1 VESVARF
8 SPFGAEHTIRF
19 DWSPGMSLAAIARRA
34 IKAMEKHVGKP
45 GVYDWFLDVGIIRV
59 CGKAYE
65 RTLWAHIK
73 PKPNTIVDLMPPMPG
88 NGKVGRI
95 GLILASVALT
105 VATAGIANGA
115 IATAFGLLESSTFAA
130 GGVGANLAAGL
141 FGFAGSRLLA
151 KLTPRPRLSGEG
163 ASRREL
169 SQGGISG
176 NIVAR
181 GDYLFAVIGRMRV
194 SPHLII
200 PSYTTLEGDRIWVHA
215 MAGVAG
221 RCKIEAV
228 KINGI
233 DASAI
238 ARLQIETIEGDG
250 GTASSFLS
258 GQTIVDKPLNVVL
271 SEFDTITDKGL
282 NENLSNQT
290 DPNDS
295 LPRWHRL
302 QIPEDAID
310 FKVRLLCEGGIVSSQ
325 TGAAYCVPFRMRM
338 RLKGASTW
346 RNLPTI
352 HMQDSKGSGPF
363 RREITL
369 TRRPVL
375 PGSKSIGR
383 NDDFDICHA
392 FWRTSPGTAL
402 EYTADNY
409 FRQDRTKLNNLLP
422 VFTGSTT
429 SGATIT
435 ATSFYG
441 TFYEP
446 WRAADGDDT
455 TPTYWIPAASSS
467 GIFPQ
472 NWQIDW
478 GAGNTKT
485 VRSYGIMNAHA
496 IENSPKS
503 WALLGSLDGTTWVE
517 IHKAAGVPQANV
529 PGGVNSNHY
538 NVDIIAPFR
547 HHRLSF
553 TEVQGPAQTFVA
565 LGEVYFSSDDALS
578 LDALGGVLRYAA
590 NGSIIT
596 AHHVDLKYEGPT
608 IHLRD
613 PEWPTGEYDFEIMR
627 GRPFQ
632 FENFDTNSASDPRYT
647 KYYYFDDQLRAD
659 FFDYIYAFNTYS
671 ISEPVDK
678 IQSKVLLERSIE
690 TYDDSPILPS
700 TEAGI
705 SRIAIRV
712 PDVAVQSISAIFT
725 KYAREWNGA
734 EWGDDP
740 VPSRNPAAHYRD
752 ALLLESL
759 LSEPLPGEI
768 IDEVSL
774 ETAFTYAATNG
785 FTCDTVLQGR
795 GVPEVLQLLASSM
808 RAWPR
813 QADMW
818 GLSIDR
824 PRTGETP
831 SAMITPETS
840 RFLGMSID
848 YEKIPEAMRVTY
860 LDEDFDYE
868 EREITV
874 YRDGFNFGNT
884 KDIRVTED
892 RASTSAAKA
901 TATARY
907 DLRQEDFRRN
917 PCEYEV
923 GFEGRVYGRGDLI
936 AVADETWQKDI
947 YYGFIKRVNSSGGF
961 VTSFDIYN
969 VIELSGSSG
978 DVSMIDSVDAVT
990 DINTTTGSFGVAV
1003 KDRFGAVHQSA
1014 ITETSD
1020 VSHITLV
1027 TPFLDS
1033 GQFSEDQP
1041 LAVGPVA
1048 RVVRRMILLGK
1059 EKSGEETWKLTL
1071 LPEAP
1076 EVHT

>member
-1 VESVARF
+1 MESVARF
-8 SPFGAEHTIRF
+8 SPFGPEHSIRF

-34 IKAMEKHVGKP
+34 IEAMEKHVGKP

-65 RTLWAHIK
+65 RALWPHIK
-73 PKPNTIVDLMPPMPG
+73 PKANTIVDLMPPVPG

-115 IATAFGLLESSTFAA
+115 LVGVLGTSFAA
-130 GGVGANLAAGL
+130 GTIGANLAAGL
-141 FGFAGSRLLA
+141 FGLAGSRLLA

-194 SPHLII
+194 SPHLVI
-200 PSYTTLEGDRIWVHA
+200 PSYTILEGDRIWVHA

-221 RCKIEAV
+221 RCKIEDV

-258 GQTIVDKPLNVVL
+258 GQTIVDRPLNVVL

-310 FKVRLLCEGGIVSSQ
+310 FKVRVLCEGGIVSSQ

-338 RLKGASTW
+338 RLKGSSTW

-352 HMQDSKGSGPF
+352 HMQDSKGVGPF

-375 PGSKSIGR
+375 PGSKAVGR

-409 FRQDRTKLNNLLP
+409 FRQDRTKLNNILP
-422 VFTGSTT
+422 AFTGNTT
-429 SGATIT
+429 GGATIT

-472 NWQIDW
+472 NWQVDW

-496 IENSPKS
+496 PENSPTS

-517 IHKAAGVPQANV
+517 IHKASGVAQPLV
-529 PGGVNSNHY
+529 PGSINSNHY

-553 TEVQGPAQTFVA
+553 TEVWGPAQTFVA

-590 NGSIIT
+590 NSSIIT

-627 GRPFQ
+627 GRAFQ
-632 FENFDTNSASDPRYT
+632 FENFDTNSVGESRNT
-647 KYYYFDDQLRAD
+647 KYYYFDDQLKAD
-659 FFDYIYAFNTYS
+659 FFDYIYAFSTYS

-678 IQSKVLLERSIE
+678 IQSKVLLERAIE
-690 TYDDSPILPS
+690 TYDDRPILPS

-725 KYAREWNGA
+725 KYAREWNGS

-795 GVPEVLQLLASSM
+795 SVPEVLQLLASSM

-831 SAMITPETS
+831 SGLITPETS
-840 RFLGMSID
+840 RFIGKKIS
-848 YEKIPEAMRVTY
+848 YEKIPHAMRVTY
-860 LDEDFDYE
+860 LDADSDYE
-868 EREITV
+868 EREVTV
-874 YRDGFNFGNT
+874 YRDGFSFENT
-884 KDIRVTED
+884 TDIQVEED
-892 RASTSAAKA
+892 RAATTAAKA

-907 DLRQEDFRRN
+907 TLRQLEYRRA

-923 GFEGRVYGRGDLI
+923 WFDARPYARGDLI
-936 AVADETWQKDI
+936 GVSDEVWQRDA
-947 YYGFIKRVNSSGGF
+947 YFGFVKRVNTSAGY
-961 VTSFDIYN
+961 VTSFDIYG
-969 VIELSGSSG
+969 VAELSKSAGSI
-978 DVSMIDSVDAVT
+978 SMMGEADLVG
-990 DINTTTGSFGVAV
+990 DINTFTGTFGVMV
-1003 KDRFGAVHQSA
+1003 RDIYGVNHQSE
-1014 ITETSD
+1014 IVETTD
-1020 VSHITLV
+1020 THRVTLV
-1027 TPFLDS
+1027 TPLLDS
-1033 GQFSEDQP
+1033 GQFGVDQP
-1041 LAVGPVA
+1041 LAIGPSS
-1048 RVVRRMILLGK
+1048 RVVRRMILYSK
-1059 EKSGEETWKLTL
+1059 EKSGEESWNLTL